1 LAGQAEE
8 EGQAALSRR
17 AAMFTDA
24 KTGRVMASFEEMA
37 LYNMV
42 LVEVLSELL
51 VEKGVLDKSEV
62 LERIQK
68 VKNEVSIKKRR
79 PQ

>member
-1 LAGQAEE
+1 
-8 EGQAALSRR
+8 
-17 AAMFTDA
+17 MFTDA

-62 LERIQK
+62 LERIHK
-68 VKNEVSIKKRR
+68 VKNEVSIKKCR

>member
-1 LAGQAEE
+1 
-8 EGQAALSRR
+8 
-17 AAMFTDA
+17 MFTDA
-24 KTGRVMASFEEMA
+24 KTGRVTASFEEMS

-51 VEKGVLDKSEV
+51 VEKGVLDKREV
-62 LERIQK
+62 IERVEKI
-68 VKNEVSIKKRR
+68 KNEVSIRKNR

>member
-1 LAGQAEE
+1 
-8 EGQAALSRR
+8 
-17 AAMFTDA
+17 
-24 KTGRVMASFEEMA
+24 MASFEEMA

-51 VEKGVLDKSEV
+51 VEKGVLDKSDV

-68 VKNEVSIKKRR
+68 IKNEVSIKKRR
-79 PQ
+79 LQ

>member
-1 LAGQAEE
+1 
-8 EGQAALSRR
+8 
-17 AAMFTDA
+17 MFTDA
-24 KTGRVMASFEEMA
+24 KTGRVTASFEEMA

-51 VEKGVLDKSEV
+51 IEKGVLDKSEV
-62 LERIQK
+62 LERIEK
-68 VKNEVSIKKRR
+68 IKNEVSIKKHR

>member
-1 LAGQAEE
+1 
-8 EGQAALSRR
+8 
-17 AAMFTDA
+17 MFTDA

-42 LVEVLSELL
+42 LVETLSELL
-51 VEKGVLDKSEV
+51 IEKGVLDKREV
-62 LERIQK
+62 LERLEKI
-68 VKNEVSIKKRR
+68 KNEASIMNHR

>member
-1 LAGQAEE
+1 VDQAEE
-8 EGQAALSRR
+8 EGQPVLSRR
-17 AAMFTDA
+17 TAMFTDA
-24 KTGRVMASFEEMA
+24 KTGRVMDSFEEMA

-51 VEKGVLDKSEV
+51 VEKGVLDKSDV

-68 VKNEVSIKKRR
+68 IKNEVSIKKRR
-79 PQ
+79 LQ